1 MADGRSQAPRAP
13 TIFDVADRA
22 GVSKSTVSNVIRGTE
37 GVAEE
42 TRRRVQDAIRS
53 LGYRPNALARQF
65 VRQRTTILGV
75 LVGDLENPF
84 HAEMAK
90 NVERHAF
97 EHGYTAMLCNIE
109 GAPDFGASRVEALL
123 EQHVAGLVFL
133 TFFGGGERIRAAL
146 GPTTPAVFAGLRET
160 WGDSVSVND
169 RTGARL
175 ATEHLVELGHRRIA
189 FLTSSHLEARETR
202 ARHAGYRSVLR
213 AAGLPDGPAISWE
226 PDTEDV
232 RVARRRVPLQR
243 LFAGRDRHTAVFC
256 TNDLQAIALLEFADR
271 HGLRVPEDVSVVGFD
286 DVHLAGLARI
296 SLTTVRQPK
305 QALAEA
311 AVESVLARLTGALDG
326 PGRHEVLDPSLVVR
340 GSTAPPGQ
348 SRA

>member
-1 MADGRSQAPRAP
+1 MADGRSHAPRAP
-13 TIFDVADRA
+13 TIFDVAARA

-42 TRRRVQDAIRS
+42 TRRRVQEAIRS

-97 EHGYTAMLCNIE
+97 ERGYTAMLCNIE
-109 GAPDFGASRVEALL
+109 GALDFGVSRVEALL

-133 TFFGGGERIRAAL
+133 TFFGGDEPIRAAL
-146 GPTTPAVFAGLRET
+146 GTTPAVFAGLRKS

-175 ATEHLVELGHRRIA
+175 ATAHLVELGHRRIA
-189 FLTSSHLEARETR
+189 FLTSTQVEARETR
-202 ARHAGYRSVLR
+202 ARHAGYRAVLR
-213 AAGLPDGPAISWE
+213 AAGLPEGPSISWE
-226 PDTEDV
+226 PDSDTV
-232 RVARRRVPLQR
+232 RVARREMPLQR
-243 LFAGRDRHTAVFC
+243 LLKGRDRHTAVFC

-271 HGLRVPEDVSVVGFD
+271 HGLRVPEDFSVVGFD

-296 SLTTVRQPK
+296 SLTSVRQPK
-305 QALAEA
+305 EDLAEV
-311 AVESVLARLTGALDG
+311 AVETVLARLEGALEG
-326 PGRHEVLDPSLVVR
+326 PGRHQVLEPSLAVR
-340 GSTAPPGQ
+340 ASTAPPR
-348 SRA
+348 S